1 MRLDELE
8 KHNTLE
14 LANWEARTMKKLIT
28 AVLAILMLAGAL
40 CAINGANSNGP
51 FHSVAIV
58 GEGTSP
64 FPVLLTSSGSPT
76 ETTLANH
83 F

>member
-1 MRLDELE
+1 
-8 KHNTLE
+8 
-14 LANWEARTMKKLIT
+14 MKKLLT

-40 CAINGANSNGP
+40 CAINGATPVTSYNSL
-51 FHSVAIV
+51 AIV

-64 FPVLLTSSGSPT
+64 MPLMLSPTSGST
-76 ETTLANH
+76 SETSLSNH